1 MSDKPVV
8 RVIGTGGTIATVT
21 DNRMDFTNYPDT
33 GRRIPV
39 AESLKR
45 IPEANFIAEIRSEDL
60 MSEARSDIGPQ
71 NWPLIARRINR
82 VFREEPDVDG
92 VVLTHGTGT
101 MEETAYFLQLT
112 VKTCRPVVMTGAMR
126 PASAVGT
133 DADLNLYNAIR
144 VAADPNAAGRGV
156 LVVMNNQIHNG
167 RDVTKT
173 DPLHVETFKDSDTG
187 LLGYCDPDGQ
197 VAFYRSVER
206 KHTINTPFDPDE
218 MGALPRVDIV
228 PTYAGADEML
238 VNAVRSQG
246 SPGLILAGVGGG
258 SSASPAPPRRNGSH
272 AGRHDRRPSLPHR
285 QRTRGDDSGQRTR
298 WLHRRR
304 QSPPPQGPNPPH
316 ARPLHHQ
323 QPPHH
328 PADVLRLLTPSLLF
342 PSSLMGEG

>member
-1 MSDKPVV
+1 MSKKPVV

-21 DNRMDFTNYPDT
+21 DDRMDFTNYPET
-33 GRRIPV
+33 GRRISV
-39 AESLKR
+39 ADSLKR
-45 IPEANFIAEIRSEDL
+45 VPEAGLIADVRSEDL
-60 MSEARSDIGPQ
+60 MSEASSNIGPE
-71 NWPLIARRINR
+71 NWPLIARRVNR

-112 VKTCRPVVMTGAMR
+112 VKSSKPVVMTGAMR

-133 DADLNLYNAIR
+133 DADLNLFNAIQ
-144 VAADPNAAGRGV
+144 VAASPNAGGRGV

-206 KHTINTPFDPDE
+206 KHTVDTVFDPEKMDE
-218 MGALPRVDIV
+218 LPRVDIV

-238 VNAVRSQG
+238 VNAVRGHG

-258 SSASPAPPRRNGSH
+258 SSASPAPRAAMEAMEDGMTVVLASRTANGRVVMTQGKERDGFIV
-272 AGRHDRRPSLPHR
+272 ADNLLPHKARILLMLALSVTNDR
-285 QRTRGDDSGQRTR
+285 Q
-298 WLHRRR
+298 
-304 QSPPPQGPNPPH
+304 
-316 ARPLHHQ
+316 AIQ
-323 QPPHH
+323 QMFY
-328 PADVLRLLTPSLLF
+328 DY
-342 PSSLMGEG
+342 

>member
-21 DNRMDFTNYPDT
+21 DDRMDFTNYPDT

-39 AESLKR
+39 AESLRR
-45 IPEANFIAEIRSEDL
+45 IPEANFIADIRSEDL
-60 MSEARSDIGPQ
+60 MSEASSDIGPH
-71 NWPLIARRINR
+71 NWPLIARRINQ
-82 VFREEPDVDG
+82 VFRDEPDVDG

-101 MEETAYFLQLT
+101 MEETAYFLHLT
-112 VKTCRPVVMTGAMR
+112 VKTSRPVVMTGAMR

-206 KHTINTPFDPDE
+206 KHTVNTPFDPDE
-218 MGALPRVDIV
+218 MGELPRVDIV

-238 VNAVRSQG
+238 VEAVRRQG

-258 SSASPAPPRRNGSH
+258 SSATPAPRAAMEAMKDGLTVVLASRTANGRVVMSQGKERDGFIV
-272 AGRHDRRPSLPHR
+272 ADNLLPHKARILLMLALSLTNDR
-285 QRTRGDDSGQRTR
+285 QTI
-298 WLHRRR
+298 
-304 QSPPPQGPNPPH
+304 
-316 ARPLHHQ
+316 Q
-323 QPPHH
+323 QMFY
-328 PADVLRLLTPSLLF
+328 DY
-342 PSSLMGEG
+342 